1 MRYLCII
8 NGISSLVFVAESLEM
23 ARDYMRY
30 YARENSIPIHRY
42 QIFEIYMIEERNHG
56 KKQTIRIPGETR

>member
-8 NGISSLVFVAESLEM
+8 NNLSPLVFVAESLEM
-23 ARDYMRY
+23 ARAYMRY

-42 QIFEIYMIEERNHG
+42 QIFEVYKIEEGSNHG
-56 KKQTIRIPGETR
+56 KR